1 MCEIWTVQGDR
12 RLLDKVITNIHI
24 VLKDEV
30 HGSDVIGDDLFEE
43 VKEIQ
48 HQKRM
53 QVT

>member
-1 MCEIWTVQGDR
+1 MWEIWTIQGDG
-12 RLLDKVITNIHI
+12 RLIGKVITNIHI

-48 HQKRM
+48 LQKRM